1 LFFVVDH
8 VDLVGDVPQ
17 VEFPE
22 TRLHPHRIFES
33 RESRAVMAL
42 NSLTDEACRMNHE
55 KGRHSFV
62 GKVILKS
69 LET

>member
-1 LFFVVDH
+1 MVND

-22 TRLHPHRIFES
+22 TRLNPHRIFEG
-33 RESRAVMAL
+33 RESCAVMAL
-42 NSLTDEACRMNHE
+42 NSFTDEARRMDYE

-62 GKVILKS
+62 RKIFLKS